1 MKSILVFI
9 ACFVVATAA
18 ATGASVTLHKGHPH
32 PADTLAS
39 AADTAAKDSLPGDS
53 VTRAATDTAN
63 HVADSAAVGKTPSA
77 AAPAPRATP
86 PAQSKPPVSGSPD
99 TATASERRV
108 AKLFSS
114 MEPAEAAKALE
125 HMSDSDVQVI
135 LGYVGTRQAAAILAA
150 MPSDRVATIGKL
162 ALHGRGQ

>member
-1 MKSILVFI
+1 
-9 ACFVVATAA
+9 
-18 ATGASVTLHKGHPH
+18 
-32 PADTLAS
+32 
-39 AADTAAKDSLPGDS
+39 
-53 VTRAATDTAN
+53 
-63 HVADSAAVGKTPSA
+63 
-77 AAPAPRATP
+77 
-86 PAQSKPPVSGSPD
+86 
-99 TATASERRV
+99 
-108 AKLFSS
+108 